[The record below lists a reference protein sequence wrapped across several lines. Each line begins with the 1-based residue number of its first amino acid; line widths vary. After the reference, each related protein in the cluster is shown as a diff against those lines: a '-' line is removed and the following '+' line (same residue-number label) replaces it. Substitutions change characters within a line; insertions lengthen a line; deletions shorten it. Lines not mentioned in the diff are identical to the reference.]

1 MSTQELV
8 LNMMAGTT
16 TMEISKNTDP
26 QTFKDN
32 LEVAKSGGET
42 AAVEYWTGKPV
53 ITSKNAAQR
62 LKLLMMKR

>member
-42 AAVEYWTGKPV
+42 AAVEY
-53 ITSKNAAQR
+53 
-62 LKLLMMKR
+62 